1 MPPRL
6 LYLFMIRVFGWL
18 MLLGRSQCS
27 KDAATPVLDR
37 DVTRDRV
44 LRALASA
51 DIVHFAGHGRLS
63 ADNGFDTGITLADGD
78 VPRAVDLL
86 ARPAYPR
93 LVVLSGCETGVS
105 EHRPGDELV
114 GLVRA
119 LFLAGAGSLLVS
131 RWRVN
136 DASTRSLLYDFHR
149 RCQSLALPYL
159 VGAEN
164 DVTAADLVFAVV
176 RRFTK
181 FDIWLREH
189 SRLGHCQYS
198 WHYDSPTGQCSA
210 SSAGLPCS
218 PAPTATRTPRS
229 SSCATRS
236 PCSSARPGRRSC
248 PGPTERSCPRWPG
261 CCQAATSASCT

>member
-6 LYLFMIRVFGWL
+6 LYLFIIRVFRL
-18 MLLGRSQCS
+18 A
-27 KDAATPVLDR
+27 DAAGPQHVPRMRPPQSLTVMSPEPAF
-37 DVTRDRV
+37 

-51 DIVHFAGHGRLS
+51 DIVHFAGHGRLT

-149 RCQSLALPYL
+149 RCQS
-159 VGAEN
+159 G
-164 DVTAADLVFAVV
+164 TAVPCGC
-176 RRFTK
+176 
-181 FDIWLREH
+181 RE
-189 SRLGHCQYS
+189 RCHC
-198 WHYDSPTGQCSA
+198 
-210 SSAGLPCS
+210 
-218 PAPTATRTPRS
+218 
-229 SSCATRS
+229 RS
-236 PCSSARPGRRSC
+236 PGLRCCAKVHEVRYLAARA
-248 PGPTERSCPRWPG
+248 
-261 CCQAATSASCT
+261 Q